1 MTRAVLKIFLATAL
15 VFSSAIAANGG
26 IVSLKVRPGASVD
39 FLVVEPKN
47 AFAAVVL
54 FEGGGGTPDLQFP
67 GGRGFINTSRNRF
80 AENGLAFS
88 LIDAPSDQRRFL
100 GGMHPLFRKSEAHA
114 KDIAAVVAWMKKKT
128 KLPVWVVGISM
139 GTYSAASYAVRG
151 HRDIAGVVLLSSSTR
166 PPVGGRG
173 ILDLNLDRI
182 QVPLLAIAHNDD
194 ACPGTPPV
202 GAIEI
207 VRAAASSPN
216 AKAKS
221 FAGGEDAGR
230 RPCFP
235 ETPHTFFRIEE
246 EVISAIAKFIRANTK
261 QGFHGRNAPAEIH

>member
-1 MTRAVLKIFLATAL
+1 M
-15 VFSSAIAANGG
+15 
-26 IVSLKVRPGASVD
+26 
-39 FLVVEPKN
+39 
-47 AFAAVVL
+47 
-54 FEGGGGTPDLQFP
+54 
-67 GGRGFINTSRNRF
+67 
-80 AENGLAFS
+80 
-88 LIDAPSDQRRFL
+88 
-100 GGMHPLFRKSEAHA
+100 
-114 KDIAAVVAWMKKKT
+114 
-128 KLPVWVVGISM
+128 VGISL

-151 HRDIAGVVLLSSSTR
+151 HRDIAGVVLLSSPTR

-194 ACPGTPPV
+194 ACPGTPPE

-216 AKAKS
+216 AKAES
-221 FAGGEDAGR
+221 FTGGEDTGR
-230 RPCFP
+230 RPCSP

-261 QGFHGRNAPAEIH
+261 